1 MPTSD
6 VIDGKLGDGVEEIL
20 QTNKGKRISKH
31 RSYSTEQATV
41 VPIVVV
47 ATKFD
52 LAITQDLID
61 IAGGDT
67 RFYEHART
75 AAYEKYDR
83 SRRSLFH
90 WNRDVPVE
98 IVSSKYLISRTSDSK
113 GRLTHSMTYS
123 KVEIW

>member
-6 VIDGKLGDGVEEIL
+6 VIDGDGKLGDGVEEIL
-20 QTNKGKRISKH
+20 KTNKGKRISKH

-52 LAITQDLID
+52 LAITQALFD

-75 AAYEKYDR
+75 AAYEK

-90 WNRDVPVE
+90 RNRDVPVE
-98 IVSSKYLISRTSDSK
+98 VVSSI
-113 GRLTHSMTYS
+113 
-123 KVEIW
+123 